1 MCFKSPQHY
10 VHMGELAPLENFT
23 RLLNCKAC
31 RIKDLEGDKQSRL
44 SVSIMSMNKSL
55 RFNLQ
60 HGVTVID
67 SMTYA

>member
-1 MCFKSPQHY
+1 MCFKSPRHY
-10 VHMGELAPLENFT
+10 VHMGELSALENFT

-31 RIKDLEGDKQSRL
+31 WIKDLEEDKQLCL
-44 SVSIMSMNKSL
+44 SVSIISMNKSS

-67 SMTYA
+67 TITYA

>member
-1 MCFKSPQHY
+1 MCFKSPQRY
-10 VHMGELAPLENFT
+10 VHMGELGSLENFT

-31 RIKDLEGDKQSRL
+31 WIKDLEEDKQSRL
-44 SVSIMSMNKSL
+44 SVSIMSMSKSL

-67 SMTYA
+67 SVTYA